1 MLNVNPDKFYKE
13 LKENKVSFNALNYT
27 KGLSKKNLIVF
38 DENERNKDWI
48 EKLDNTEYVL
58 MKTDH
63 SFSDKRLEL
72 IEKVSEWINN

>member
-13 LKENKVSFNALNYT
+13 LIENKDSFHVLNYT

-38 DENERNKDWI
+38 DENERTKDWI
-48 EKLDNTEYVL
+48 EKLDNAEYVL